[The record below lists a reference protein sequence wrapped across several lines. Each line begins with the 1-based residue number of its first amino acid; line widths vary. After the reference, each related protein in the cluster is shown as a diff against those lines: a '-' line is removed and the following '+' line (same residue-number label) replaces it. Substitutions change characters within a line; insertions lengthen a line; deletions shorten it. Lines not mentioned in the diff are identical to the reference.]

1 MNTEQRVKQI
11 VASVLNLAIENV
23 RLEAN
28 LKDDLGATS
37 LDRYTVLMD
46 LEEAF
51 SLDLDEVPEEE
62 LEASVQTVG
71 DIVAFIAQRTP
82 AATGGQR

>member
-1 MNTEQRVKQI
+1 MELRVKQI
-11 VASVLNLAIENV
+11 VANVLNLAVDNIRV
-23 RLEAN
+23 EAS

-51 SLDLDEVPEEE
+51 SLDLDDVPEET
-62 LEASVQTVG
+62 LETGIQTVADIIAFLRERVG
-71 DIVAFIAQRTP
+71 DGAEA
-82 AATGGQR
+82 GS